1 MDEDYMSDS
10 ESPAEEKEESKGTK
24 TALLP
29 LAFLAGKTLNPGD
42 TLTLKVAKVGD
53 DQVEVE
59 LGGEVEEEDVRE
71 TVQEPAEAP
80 AAMGGGMEEMMG

>member
-1 MDEDYMSDS
+1 MAEDYMSDS
-10 ESPAEEKEESKGTK
+10 DSGVEPKEESKGTK

-29 LAFLAGKTLNPGD
+29 LAFLAGKQLNPGD

-59 LGGEVEEEDVRE
+59 LGGGEVEEEIEEEVI
-71 TVQEPAEAP
+71 EPAPAP
-80 AAMGGGMEEMMG
+80 AGGMEEMMG